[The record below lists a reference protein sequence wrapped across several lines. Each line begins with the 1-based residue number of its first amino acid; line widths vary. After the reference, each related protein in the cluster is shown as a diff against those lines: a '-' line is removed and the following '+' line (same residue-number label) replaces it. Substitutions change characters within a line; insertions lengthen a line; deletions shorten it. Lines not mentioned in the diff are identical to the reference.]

1 MKTQYFDEI
10 HRILRQVEATQ
21 AEPMDLLAQKMAD
34 AIRAH
39 KNIYAFGCSHA
50 GILAEELFYRTG
62 GLAVVN
68 PILAPG
74 LTLTVRPV
82 TMTSQ
87 IERIEGYGRTI
98 VDRKSVV

>member
-62 GLAVVN
+62 GLAVGN

-74 LTLTVRPV
+74 LAPAGWAVAVSRPV
-82 TMTSQ
+82 VGVGGDGVCLFE
-87 IERIEGYGRTI
+87 I
-98 VDRKSVV
+98 

>member
-39 KNIYAFGCSHA
+39 KNI
-50 GILAEELFYRTG
+50 
-62 GLAVVN
+62 
-68 PILAPG
+68 
-74 LTLTVRPV
+74 
-82 TMTSQ
+82 
-87 IERIEGYGRTI
+87 
-98 VDRKSVV
+98 